1 MTTNKYG
8 MMYFGPGYS
17 AYVSIYAR
25 DGSVAVSQGG
35 VEMGQ
40 GLYTKVLLYYILYFY
55 FHAVFI
61 LLTHIVG
68 KNC

>member
-8 MMYFGPGYS
+8 MMYFGPGYG
-17 AYVSIYAR
+17 ATVSIYAR

-40 GLYTKVLLYYILYFY
+40 GLYMKVVLLFY
-55 FHAVFI
+55 LSAVE
-61 LLTHIVG
+61 VG
-68 KNC
+68 FPMPLASCFVAS